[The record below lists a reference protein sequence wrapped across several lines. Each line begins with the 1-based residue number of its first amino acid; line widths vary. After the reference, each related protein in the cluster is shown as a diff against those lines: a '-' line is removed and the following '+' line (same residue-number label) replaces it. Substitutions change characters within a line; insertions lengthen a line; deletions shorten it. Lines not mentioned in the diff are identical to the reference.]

1 MLTCADDACGGDGAV
16 IVDLLQHLREP
27 TCNTQCDIAC
37 IPMHTDHIL
46 HSACLWSLF
55 GASAHAEALAWN
67 WQRQHSHIV
76 QSLPDCFRMNAA
88 SLLSK
93 IHTSS
98 QALEMATV
106 GHRQPERA

>member
-1 MLTCADDACGGDGAV
+1 
-16 IVDLLQHLREP
+16 
-27 TCNTQCDIAC
+27 
-37 IPMHTDHIL
+37 MHTDHIL

-55 GASAHAEALAWN
+55 GASAHVEGLAWN

-93 IHTSS
+93 IHTSY

-106 GHRQPERA
+106 GHRQPEPSLTYVKDIERN